1 MKQSPVDATL
11 YQLELPLRAPFVT
24 ATGEV
29 TRRMVGI
36 VAITQEGVTG
46 WGEAAPFPGQDEPF
60 EAVMMAARNGGMTP
74 CLAAAVDEAVCD
86 SIARSRGER
95 LVDELG
101 ASTQQVPASVAV
113 SIGDDAL
120 DHVEKAVASGI
131 GRVKV
136 KIAPGRL
143 GHVRRVRERFPDL
156 TIGVDANGSF
166 DATNWMEL
174 TSLKDLD
181 VSYVEQPFA
190 HLDRREVGSLQSEGL
205 SVFADESV
213 RSVADG
219 VVLLDDPNVDGIVIK
234 PGRLGWQAS
243 IVLAQLTR
251 EAGKRWR
258 VSGLLE
264 SGIGRVY
271 TDLLAAAHDAY
282 LPDVAPADWFISRD
296 IVESRYEQGVVTIPD
311 GAGTGLVVDR
321 DEVETRA
328 VESVQISGSVVP
340 DPC

>member
-1 MKQSPVDATL
+1 MKHSKVDATL
-11 YQLELPLRAPFVT
+11 YQLELPLRTPFVT

-101 ASTQQVPASVAV
+101 ASTQRVPASVV
-113 SIGDDAL
+113 VGIGDDAV
-120 DHVEKAVASGI
+120 DQVADAVASGI
-131 GRVKV
+131 GRVKI

-143 GHVRRVRERFPDL
+143 DHVRRIRARFPEL

-166 DATNWMEL
+166 DASSWMEL
-174 TSLKDLD
+174 AALQDLEM
-181 VSYVEQPFA
+181 SYLEQPFA
-190 HLDRREVGSLQSEGL
+190 HLNRREVGSLRGMGYA
-205 SVFADESV
+205 VFADESV
-213 RSVADG
+213 RSVGDG
-219 VVLLDDPNVDGIVIK
+219 VALLNDSDVDGIVIK

-243 IVLAQLTR
+243 IALAQLAR

-282 LPDVAPADWFISRD
+282 LPDVAPADWFLASD
-296 IVESRYEQGVVTIPD
+296 IVTSRYEQGFVTIPD

-321 DEVETRA
+321 EEVEARA
-328 VESVQISGSVVP
+328 LESVQISGSVVP
-340 DPC
+340 APC

>member
-1 MKQSPVDATL
+1 MKHSDVDATL

-24 ATGEV
+24 AIGEV
-29 TRRMVGI
+29 TRRMVGV
-36 VAITQEGVTG
+36 VAITREGVTG

-74 CLAAAVDEAVCD
+74 CLAAAIDEAVCD

-101 ASTQQVPASVAV
+101 ASTEHVPVSVAV
-113 SIGDDAL
+113 GISSDAI
-120 DHVEKAVASGI
+120 DHVEDAVTSGI

-136 KIAPGRL
+136 KIAPDRL
-143 GHVRRVRERFPDL
+143 GLVREIRERFPDL

-166 DATNWMEL
+166 DATTWMEL
-174 TSLKDLD
+174 ASLGDLD
-181 VSYVEQPFA
+181 VAYVEQPFA
-190 HLDRREVGSLQSEGL
+190 HFDGPEVGSLRNLGL
-205 SVFADESV
+205 TVFADESV
-213 RSVADG
+213 RSVGDG
-219 VVLLDDPNVDGIVIK
+219 VALLGAPDVDGIVIK

-282 LPDVAPADWFISRD
+282 LPDVAPADWFLSSD
-296 IVESRYEQGVVTIPD
+296 IVTSRYERGMVTIPD

-321 DEVETRA
+321 SEVEARA
-328 VESVQISGSVVP
+328 LETVRISGSVVP
-340 DPC
+340 GPG